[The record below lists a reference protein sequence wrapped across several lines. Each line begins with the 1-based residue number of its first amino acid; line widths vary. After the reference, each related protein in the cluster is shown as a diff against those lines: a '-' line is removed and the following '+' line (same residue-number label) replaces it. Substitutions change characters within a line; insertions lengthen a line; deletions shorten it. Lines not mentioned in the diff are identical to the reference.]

1 MNKAIETIKINFKQG
16 NTTLVMTEDNE
27 FLFRAY
33 EIARLF
39 GFRDDRECIRNY
51 SANSSLVVMETAGG
65 HQPVKCIP
73 IDDVACIAGKS
84 RLPEAKEILHS
95 LHIAQKDMEIKAL
108 KIQNFLLADDL
119 ECISDDLRSVREQ
132 IEVIFSEF
140 GIDG

>member
-1 MNKAIETIKINFKQG
+1 MNKATETIKINLKQG
-16 NTTLVMTEDNE
+16 NTTLVMTEDND

-33 EIARLF
+33 ETARLF

-65 HQPVKCIP
+65 RQPVKCIP
-73 IDDVACIAGKS
+73 IEDVARIAAKS
-84 RLPEAKEILHS
+84 RIPEAKEMLHS

-132 IEVIFSEF
+132 IEVIFTEF

>member
-16 NTTLVMTEDNE
+16 NATLVMTEDNE

-33 EIARLF
+33 ETARLF

-65 HQPVKCIP
+65 RQPVKCMP
-73 IDDVACIAGKS
+73 IEDVARIAGKS
-84 RLPEAKEILHS
+84 RIPEAKEMLHC

-108 KIQNFLLADDL
+108 KIQNFLLADDF
-119 ECISDDLRSVREQ
+119 ECLSDDLRSIREQ
-132 IEVIFSEF
+132 MEVIFSEF

>member
-16 NTTLVMTEDNE
+16 NTTLVMTEDND

-33 EIARLF
+33 ETARLF

-51 SANSSLVVMETAGG
+51 SANSRLVVMETAGG
-65 HQPVKCIP
+65 RQPVKCIP
-73 IDDVACIAGKS
+73 IEDVACIADKS
-84 RLPEAKEILHS
+84 RIPETKEMLHC
-95 LHIAQKDMEIKAL
+95 LHIARKDMEIKAL

>member
-16 NTTLVMTEDNE
+16 NTTLVMTEDDD

-33 EIARLF
+33 ETARLF

-65 HQPVKCIP
+65 RQPVKCIP
-73 IDDVACIAGKS
+73 IEDVARIADKS
-84 RLPEAKEILHS
+84 RIPEAKEMPHC

-108 KIQNFLLADDL
+108 KIQNFLLADDF
-119 ECISDDLRSVREQ
+119 ECLSDDLRSIREQ
-132 IEVIFSEF
+132 MEVIFSEF

>member
-1 MNKAIETIKINFKQG
+1 MNKATETIKINLKQG
-16 NTTLVMTEDNE
+16 NTTLVMTEDND

-33 EIARLF
+33 ETARLF

-65 HQPVKCIP
+65 RQPVKCIP
-73 IDDVACIAGKS
+73 IEDVARIAAKS
-84 RLPEAKEILHS
+84 RIPEAKEMLHS
-95 LHIAQKDMEIKAL
+95 LHIAPKDMEIKAL

-132 IEVIFSEF
+132 IEVIFTEF

>member
-16 NTTLVMTEDNE
+16 NTTLVMTEDDE

-33 EIARLF
+33 ETARLF
-39 GFRDDRECIRNY
+39 GFRDDRECIRSY

-65 HQPVKCIP
+65 RQPVKCIP
-73 IDDVACIAGKS
+73 IEDVARIADKS
-84 RLPEAKEILHS
+84 RIPEAKEMLHC

-119 ECISDDLRSVREQ
+119 ECISDDLRSIREQ
-132 IEVIFSEF
+132 MEVIFSDF